1 MVAKPKVQSLA
12 DEAQVLTKAVM
23 RVAEIWQLRNVELA
37 EILGLSEAS
46 VSRLRAGQFRL
57 TPTSK
62 PGELALLLIRLFR
75 GLDAFMGGHEENQ
88 RLWLA
93 APNSAFGAPPA
104 IAIRRVEGL
113 AYAVQYIDAMRGR

>member
-1 MVAKPKVQSLA
+1 MKILVVGGGGREHALA
-12 DEAQVLTKAVM
+12 WKLAGEPGVSQVVCAPGNPGIA
-23 RVAEIWQLRNVELA
+23 RVARCLPA
-37 EILGLSEAS
+37 D
-46 VSRLRAGQFRL
+46 
-57 TPTSK
+57 TSK

-93 APNSAFGAPPA
+93 APNVAFGSPPL